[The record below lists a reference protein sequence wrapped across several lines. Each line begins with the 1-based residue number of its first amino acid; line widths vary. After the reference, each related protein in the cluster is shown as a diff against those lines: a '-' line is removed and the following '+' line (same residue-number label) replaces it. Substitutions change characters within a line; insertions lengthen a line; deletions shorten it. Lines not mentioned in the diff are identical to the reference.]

1 MLPVG
6 VARCLTRA
14 LALAVVLLPI
24 ASCGG
29 EEGGGGARPTISS
42 SRTPTASV
50 PSPTR
55 SFDRT
60 ESPEA
65 PTPTRTEQP
74 SEQPSEQPT
83 EQPTEETQEPRP
95 TRSADPSR
103 SPDGPATAGSA
114 LPTEQEPSPETPTP
128 TASGTEDAA
137 EANADGDTGDE
148 GVSAWVWWVLAA
160 LLLGAAVAVPLV
172 LRARRRSAWDRALA
186 EGEGEVAWLAR
197 ELLPE
202 LRRGGSLEQVAGGWA
217 VGRTRVT
224 AAEDRLTVLESTAP
238 DDVGRERARA
248 LREASRRA
256 QAGMERLTGSGPHD
270 TWALDLDAVIDDLEH
285 VLRPSPD
292 TSVPPPAPA
301 G

>member
-1 MLPVG
+1 M
-6 VARCLTRA
+6 
-14 LALAVVLLPI
+14 
-24 ASCGG
+24 
-29 EEGGGGARPTISS
+29 
-42 SRTPTASV
+42 
-50 PSPTR
+50 
-55 SFDRT
+55 
-60 ESPEA
+60 
-65 PTPTRTEQP
+65 
-74 SEQPSEQPT
+74 
-83 EQPTEETQEPRP
+83 
-95 TRSADPSR
+95 
-103 SPDGPATAGSA
+103 
-114 LPTEQEPSPETPTP
+114 
-128 TASGTEDAA
+128 
-137 EANADGDTGDE
+137 
-148 GVSAWVWWVLAA
+148 WWVLAA
-160 LLLGAAVAVPLV
+160 LVLGSAVAVPLV
-172 LRARRRSAWDRALA
+172 LRARRRSAWGRALA